1 MFQRR
6 GDKLFCVIHP
16 DVEITRGPIKT
27 HRGWKLGE
35 TCTACDELVEQ
46 LKKTKSTE
54 DRFKK

>member
-6 GDKLFCVIHP
+6 GNKLYCQFHP

-35 TCTACDELVEQ
+35 TCSACDELVEY